1 MQRTSVMRVGVDY
14 WPAVTHAPGVGR
26 YVRELVR
33 ALAQRPDLLELRLL
47 DVGPSPRVMAEP
59 ALGLEGRD
67 VRRLKLKAPRKVLA
81 WGARL
86 GLGADR
92 WLGGCDV
99 FHAVS
104 PSEPVSSRALRTC
117 AVSEW
122 PAPEMERQAAR
133 ALQACAAVFTFSR
146 YAAEQLCTRLELDPQ
161 RVHALPVGC
170 EHWRRTLE
178 REPPLDQPPTVLV
191 LGRVDER
198 RNPLAV
204 LRACEQLAADGVE
217 LRLRYVGRRGDS
229 YDALRAYATRSPLS
243 SRVQFDSEPQEHD
256 LPSLVARA
264 TVLVHLSDGELTP
277 VTPLEALATGCDVV
291 LTRAPAFVEALGP
304 AGRWIDAPA
313 PATSPQQLA
322 REIAAAIA
330 ERGDEF
336 ARRSRQAVA
345 AAYSWRRHAEL
356 AAHIW
361 RELVAQR

>member
-1 MQRTSVMRVGVDY
+1 MRVGIDY

-47 DVGPSPRVMAEP
+47 DVGPLPRSVREP

-67 VRRLKLKAPRKVLA
+67 IRRLKLKAPRKLLA
-81 WGARL
+81 WSARL

-122 PAPEMERQAAR
+122 PAHASEAQAAR
-133 ALQACAAVFTFSR
+133 ALRACAAVFTFSR
-146 YAAEQLCTRLELDPQ
+146 YAADQLCARLDLDPQ

-204 LRACEQLAADGVE
+204 LRACEQLVSDGVE
-217 LRLRYVGRRGDS
+217 LRLRYVGRRGDA
-229 YDALRAYATRSPLS
+229 YDALRAYATRSPIS
-243 SRVQFDSEPQEHD
+243 ARVQFDSEPREHD
-256 LPSLVARA
+256 MPSLVARA
-264 TVLVHLSDGELTP
+264 SVLVHLSDDELTP

-291 LTRAPAFVEALGP
+291 LTRAPAFAEALGP
-304 AGRWIDAPA
+304 SARWIDAPA
-313 PATSPQQLA
+313 QATPPAQLA
-322 REIAAAIA
+322 HELAGAIA
-330 ERGDEF
+330 QRGDEF
-336 ARRSRQAVA
+336 ARRSRQALA

-356 AAHIW
+356 AAQIW
-361 RELVAQR
+361 LELVAQR